1 MSDEIPRAKLDF
13 DPATGEIAH
22 DLPSPYLP
30 HAATGLLH
38 LPRFLAKIRKHL
50 KDELPKSY
58 RRNFCKG
65 FDRFLCLH
73 LGVEPEAVVEA
84 VRQARDEA
92 DLDARLLALFP
103 RDVRAAK
110 WNREVVQK
118 GMSEMGREA
127 LLEAKTKMGIA
138 HREDLLSFADMIE
151 YDEGRIP

>member
-1 MSDEIPRAKLDF
+1 MSDAIPRATLDF

-50 KDELPKSY
+50 DGSLPASY

-73 LGVEPEAVVEA
+73 LGVEPQSVVEA
-84 VRQARDEA
+84 VRESKDAAE
-92 DLDARLLALFP
+92 LDARLLAMFP
-103 RDVRAAK
+103 ADVRAAR
-110 WNREVVQK
+110 WNRELVQK

-127 LLEAKTKMGIA
+127 LQDAKNKMGIGD
-138 HREDLLSFADMIE
+138 RTDLISFADMIE
-151 YDEGRIP
+151 YDEGRIA